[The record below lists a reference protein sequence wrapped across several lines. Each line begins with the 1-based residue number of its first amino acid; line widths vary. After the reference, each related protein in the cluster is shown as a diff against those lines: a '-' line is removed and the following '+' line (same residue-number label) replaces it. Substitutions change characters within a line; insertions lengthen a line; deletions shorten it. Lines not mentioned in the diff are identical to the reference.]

1 MLLISSFQQ
10 VLYGL
15 VLSDLK
21 IAPAH
26 ASPKVSA
33 HSCVTLSRLL
43 SVTLSTEHN
52 EVGETDVWAKVERMT
67 IHYGTTQESD
77 SAFLTQVY
85 SRLPA
90 PLMLLLN
97 LLPTASSSKLRLAA
111 SELCHSIVVETHSV
125 WDNDETSNVFRS
137 AMECCIALSRDK
149 DERVESAAKSTI
161 ADYRHDSGNSG
172 KQQVDNTIGPRLLE
186 LIEELPALARSGRET
201 ELRGKINLISGYLNL
216 GESLRSS
223 LTSVPK
229 EIQSSLAVLF
239 DVDFDSIQY
248 APRVESADAWNVW
261 QPDQCRFR
269 FMMDDTAMLA
279 REMIRLLGNTLGQKG
294 ASLFVDACIADIL
307 EACMATSHTLFG
319 PRQVDWLH
327 QWIGFIVISN
337 EVRAT
342 VMWSIAG
349 AFVLSYHIS
358 ASTMHSQVLVGAF
371 DEKHSSPGSSDMA
384 RSSQK
389 DEKLNKQSRKRYRIL
404 HALAGAILPVITSD
418 PLWSLPTVLD
428 NIERIEQAETHG
440 TVTVTEIQDQLK
452 GQAETVSASALKGNA
467 AIVCSLIGLVNEM
480 VDLLA
485 NDSESFLSTVLYP
498 LCERASSQN
507 HSQVQRTAAFVLHR
521 YAMACRL
528 ESTKELICQN
538 FDYLFGAMLSKT
550 RFPIGHLRGR
560 RTSFPRDISSIMQAV
575 LRSASDVKTNANFVR
590 SLSDETHISLVIEL
604 SNALVVSF
612 DSNLSILNNDPSLQ
626 ASTAMDLVEVL
637 DASLSFIASTFGL
650 NLGSAHYLSAEVEIP
665 EPSKDWMAT
674 LKTFRL
680 RSRLDHDDLSV
691 MEAFEKFREKNGDE
705 DENHNAETQKVNVT
719 HPSIEIT
726 DNELDFVS
734 LALSRCS
741 FFLSSPALHV
751 EMASCVGIQHAFE
764 FLGLIAK
771 YSHVS
776 LT

>member
-172 KQQVDNTIGPRLLE
+172 KPQVDNTIGPRLLE

-485 NDSESFLSTVLYP
+485 NDSESFLSTILYP

-674 LKTFRL
+674 LKPFRL
-680 RSRLDHDDLSV
+680 RSSLDHDDLSV